1 MSQRSSLRDK
11 HEHMGEREMTQ
22 IRSFIGAT
30 RRPGELGVHS
40 LDEFNLIVPDMKV
53 AETFYGEFG
62 LELQPRGNRMEI
74 RTQVH
79 NQSKAFASACRIS
92 ASACSKT
99 TSRASKTG

>member
-1 MSQRSSLRDK
+1 
-11 HEHMGEREMTQ
+11 MTQ

-79 NQSKAFASACRIS
+79 NHRWVASGCRIS